1 MDAWRSGKESSLT
14 HPLTPMVSLCHSV
27 TSPTVRGL
35 PPSLGRAWHSRV
47 RGLRGARGLF
57 RGLRSCD
64 AAAAA
69 ADDWGGGA
77 EPPARAGA
85 ADGERRPR
93 PDRRLLR
100 PSSDE
105 THGSDDDDAS
115 PVAASSFGVAFL
127 FTCEVEEIRQVT
139 GNS

>member
-1 MDAWRSGKESSLT
+1 MDDWRSGKESSLT

-27 TSPTVRGL
+27 TSPSVASL
-35 PPSLGRAWHSRV
+35 PLWGGPGTHESVASAAHAASS
-47 RGLRGARGLF
+47 AA
-57 RGLRSCD
+57 S
-64 AAAAA
+64 AAAMQRRPRPIRM
-69 ADDWGGGA
+69 GV

-85 ADGERRPR
+85 ADGARRPR